1 MRICILEGITLGVII
16 GAGAT
21 LIGTIIT
28 ASMNVFIANGQY
40 KRELNKTFLQKK
52 VETYANVCKTITT
65 IQNEYIEMSN
75 NGTAN
80 SSKIEN
86 WAHKG
91 ICLLA
96 DITTTEGLWLTDEEI
111 LKIESL
117 SWKLYDCRDI
127 TQTYVEDELAQDCLK
142 IVQYF
147 ANKNKKLHKVKNKKI
162 YEDVIKI
169 KLNPD
174 EATSLFT
181 EILAFNEEKRKQ
193 NKSSAQLNTKSPD
206 GE

>member
-1 MRICILEGITLGVII
+1 MEGITLGVII

-21 LIGTIIT
+21 LIGTVIT

-52 VETYANVCKTITT
+52 VETYANVCKTITA
-65 IQNEYIEMSN
+65 IQNEYIDMSN
-75 NGTAN
+75 NETAN
-80 SSKIEN
+80 SSKIED

-96 DITTTEGLWLTDEEI
+96 DIITTEGLWLDDEEI

-127 TQTYVEDELAQDCLK
+127 TQTYVEDELTQDCLK

-147 ANKNKKLHKVKNKKI
+147 ANENKKLHKVKNKKI
-162 YEDVIKI
+162 YEEVIKV